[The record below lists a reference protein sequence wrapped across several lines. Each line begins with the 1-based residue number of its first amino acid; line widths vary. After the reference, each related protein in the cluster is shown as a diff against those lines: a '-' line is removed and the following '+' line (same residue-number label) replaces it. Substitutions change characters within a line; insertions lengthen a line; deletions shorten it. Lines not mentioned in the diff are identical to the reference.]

1 MGPSPLSSATH
12 PEASAAASA
21 CTRESFRVRRPIWR
35 EAFVIALV
43 IVAVGG
49 LIVLAIKWQHTT
61 VLLKRMAPRFRGA
74 IAVWARWVRDSAD
87 PLHNV

>member
-1 MGPSPLSSATH
+1 MARSATH
-12 PEASAAASA
+12 PEAVALAKRSHRLEP
-21 CTRESFRVRRPIWR
+21 TWR
-35 EAFVIALV
+35 EAFAIALV

-61 VLLKRMAPRFRGA
+61 VLLKRMAPRYRGA
-74 IAVWARWVRDSAD
+74 IAVWARRVRDAAD